1 MLWWAMGPAVAQSGV
16 SALERRTN
24 GLLLRNEQWEW
35 STRICTAVGAV
46 QVGAANNTVIP
57 SS

>member
-1 MLWWAMGPAVAQSGV
+1 MGPAVAQSGV